1 MVKSPGCGLQ
11 PPDIE
16 DMVAA
21 GLPLWAA
28 FQLWQKML
36 SLSGPVHDPLLF
48 EKMVANRVASLQG
61 ARRLQ

>member
-1 MVKSPGCGLQ
+1 MTGE
-11 PPDIE
+11 PPTID

-28 FQLWQKML
+28 FQLWQEML
-36 SLSGPVHDPLLF
+36 TLAGSVRDPLLF
-48 EKMVANRVASLQG
+48 EKMVADRVARLRG

>member
-1 MVKSPGCGLQ
+1 MTAE
-11 PPDIE
+11 PPTIE

-28 FQLWQKML
+28 FQLWQEML
-36 SLSGPVHDPLLF
+36 TLASSVRDPLLF
-48 EKMVANRVASLQG
+48 EKMVADRVARVRG